1 MLYPLNYIIKR
12 GEVMNSVVIV
22 SAGKG
27 SRMKA
32 DINKQ
37 FLKIGDKEVI
47 AHTIDKF
54 YNNKN
59 IEEIVIVIR
68 EDEKEFFEENII
80 NKYGYENIKI
90 AFGGKERHDS
100 VYNGLKQVNKKC
112 EIVLIHDGARPF
124 VTNEIIENSIECSKK
139 HNSAIVGVPVKDT
152 IKIVNEN
159 NNVVDTPNR
168 STLWSIQ
175 TPQVFDYSLIMKAHE
190 KAKEDKYYG
199 TDDSMLMEYLGYNV
213 KVVEGSYNN
222 IKITTP
228 EDLKIA
234 EEILR
239 EN

>member
-1 MLYPLNYIIKR
+1 
-12 GEVMNSVVIV
+12 MNSVVIV

-32 DINKQ
+32 NINKQ
-37 FLKIGDKEVI
+37 FLKIRDKEVI

-59 IEEIVIVIR
+59 IKEVIIVIR
-68 EDEKEFFEENII
+68 EDEKEFFDENII
-80 NKYGYENIKI
+80 KKYRYKDIKI
-90 AFGGKERHDS
+90 AFGGQERQDS
-100 VYNGLKQVNKKC
+100 VYNGLKVVDQNC

-124 VTNEIIENSIECSKK
+124 VSNEIIEKSIENAKK
-139 HNSAIVGVPVKDT
+139 YNSAIVGVPVKDT
-152 IKIVNEN
+152 IKIVNEYN
-159 NNVVDTPNR
+159 DVVNTPNR

-190 KAKEDKYYG
+190 KAKNDKYYG

-213 KVVEGSYNN
+213 RVVEGSYNN

-239 EN
+239 